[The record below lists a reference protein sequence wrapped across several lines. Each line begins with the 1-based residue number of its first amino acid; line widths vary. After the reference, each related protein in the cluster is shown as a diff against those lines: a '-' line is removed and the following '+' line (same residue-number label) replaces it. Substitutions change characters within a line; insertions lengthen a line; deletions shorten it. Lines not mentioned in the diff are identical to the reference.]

1 MVAPGVLQLLDQLQS
16 PQMVGKPLA
25 MADER
30 EIDPSRLPDRLG
42 ANPAFSAVRRAAEGL
57 SAYVVGGGVR
67 DGLIGRRHLDLDVV
81 VEGEI
86 EPLVEALGGQATA
99 HERFGT
105 AVVQVG
111 EAEIDVARARAETY
125 PEPGALPEVR
135 PASITEDLWRRD
147 FAINAIAYPLSGEG
161 GLLDPHGGVA
171 DLEAGRVRVL
181 HPGSFA
187 DDPTRALRA
196 ARYVARFGFGLD
208 PETER
213 LLAEVDLG
221 TVSEDRITAE
231 LARIAAEEHPSAALE
246 LISNWGVLDLGTGPR
261 LAAAIE
267 GLLDSTLEW
276 NEYADR
282 ATAILLAVAPGE
294 HPSRLRARAAK
305 LARHEAPASPAEV
318 QVLAR
323 DHVPEV
329 LAIARAAGAAWLD
342 EYVSRLRHVE
352 LEISGYDLIE
362 AGVPEGPWI
371 GRGLNAALA
380 AKLDGEV
387 SGFDDELR
395 VALEATEAGV

>member
-1 MVAPGVLQLLDQLQS
+1 
-16 PQMVGKPLA
+16 MVGKPLA
-25 MADER
+25 MAPDR
-30 EIDPSRLPDRLG
+30 DIDPSRLPERLG
-42 ANPAFSAVRRAAEGL
+42 ANPAFETVQRAAKGL
-57 SAYVVGGGVR
+57 PAYVVGGGVR
-67 DGLIGRRHLDLDVV
+67 DGLIGWPHLDLDVV

-86 EPLVEALGGQATA
+86 EPLVEALGGDATA

-125 PEPGALPEVR
+125 REPGALPEVR
-135 PASITEDLWRRD
+135 PASIAEDLGRRD
-147 FAINAIAYPLSGEG
+147 FSINAMAYPLSGEN
-161 GLLDPHGGVA
+161 GLLDPHGGRA
-171 DLEAGRVRVL
+171 DLASGTVRVL
-181 HPGSFA
+181 HPGSFT

-196 ARYVARFGFGLD
+196 ARYVARFGFELDADTKGLLD
-208 PETER
+208 D
-213 LLAEVDLG
+213 ADLG
-221 TVSEDRITAE
+221 TVSEDRVTAE
-231 LARIAAEEHPSAALE
+231 LARIASEERPSAALE
-246 LISNWGVLDLGTGPR
+246 LISAWGVLNLGSGPR

-267 GLLDSTLEW
+267 RLLDSNLEW
-276 NEYADR
+276 RGYADR
-282 ATAILLAVAPGE
+282 ATAILLAIAPGE

-305 LARHEAPASPAEV
+305 LAHHEPPGSPAEV

-362 AGVPEGPWI
+362 AGLPEGPAI
-371 GRGLNAALA
+371 GLGLNAALA
-380 AKLDGEV
+380 AKLDGEA

-395 VALEATEAGV
+395 VAIEAAEGGV